1 MNQDQEHLNL
11 LSIFHYIVGGIAVLF
26 SLSPII
32 YIVLGILFL
41 MIPNRFSGSGSPPPF
56 FLGWIFIFIGAG
68 FMVVGL
74 AFAVCVILAG
84 RYIVRHKHYIFC
96 LVLASLNCLF
106 MPFGTILGVFTI
118 VVLMRP
124 SVKALF
130 YPVEDLVISV

>member
-11 LSIFHYIVGGIAVLF
+11 LSIFHYIVGGIAALF
-26 SLSPII
+26 SLFPLI
-32 YIVLGILFL
+32 YIVLGALFL
-41 MIPNRFSGSGSPPPF
+41 LIPNRLAGSGPPPPF

-68 FMVVGL
+68 FMLVGL

-96 LVLASLNCLF
+96 LVIASLKCLF
-106 MPFGTILGVFTI
+106 MPFGTTLGVFTI

-130 YPVEDLVISV
+130 YPSEDLTLSV

>member
-1 MNQDQEHLNL
+1 MNQDQGHLNL

-26 SLSPII
+26 SFFPII
-32 YIVLGILFL
+32 YLVLGVLFL
-41 MIPNRFSGSGSPPPF
+41 MIPNRFAGSGPPPPF

-68 FMVVGL
+68 FMLVGL
-74 AFAVCVILAG
+74 AFAVCLIMAG

-96 LVLASLNCLF
+96 LVMARLNCLF

-130 YPVEDLVISV
+130 YPSEDLTLSV